1 MYDRILKMID
11 FVENKAPLGRNGI
24 TLMRELLC
32 FIRMNMRRTM
42 TSISRTFDDNNLS
55 SLRQFAEEQNSAP
68 VPKDSVPDW
77 CLINLLRLRD
87 DFMTKWLADTRI
99 D

>member
-32 FIRMNMRRTM
+32 YIRMGMSRVTLISPPNRRD
-42 TSISRTFDDNNLS
+42 SNLS
-55 SLRQFAEEQNSAP
+55 DLRQFVEEEMVKP
-68 VPKDSVPDW
+68 VPEVNPPDW
-77 CLINLLRLRD
+77 YLIALMRLGE
-87 DFMTKWLADTRI
+87 DFMTKWLAENRI

>member
-32 FIRMNMRRTM
+32 YIRMNMRRTM
-42 TSISRTFDDNNLS
+42 TTISRTVNDNDLS

-68 VPKDSVPDW
+68 VPKEVVPDW
-77 CLINLLRLRD
+77 CLINLIRLGE
-87 DFMTKWLADTRI
+87 DFMTKWLAENRI
-99 D
+99 E